1 MEKMK
6 MKANKK
12 ISFFLIL
19 SVLTLVMAGCP
30 VFREPVE
37 IIVKANSDQPR
48 SSTMSRRFQGASPR
62 GQTIV
67 DSAVELS
74 SKNTELFDQM
84 MVLRQ
89 ENQEL
94 MAENRRFKDRIAVLE
109 PQLKQAKKEL
119 NEANDLLIEMR
130 IELNNWKADILGFRN
145 EIRNADKAQLKALL
159 RILEVLGGEVKLASN
174 KAEET
179 DVSEE

>member
-1 MEKMK
+1 

-19 SVLTLVMAGCP
+19 SVLMLVFAGCP
-30 VFREPVE
+30 VFQEPVE
-37 IIVKANSDQPR
+37 IIVKANSDQPY
-48 SSTMSRRFQGASPR
+48 SNTMSRRFQGTAPK

-74 SKNTELFDQM
+74 SKNTELFEQM
-84 MVLRQ
+84 VIQRQ

-94 MAENRRFKDRIAVLE
+94 IAENRRFRDRIAILE
-109 PQLKQAKKEL
+109 PELKQAKKEL
-119 NEANDLLIEMR
+119 DEANDLLIEMR
-130 IELNNWKADILGFRN
+130 IELNNWKADILGFRD

-159 RILEVLGGEVKLASN
+159 RILEVLGGEVKLVSN
-174 KAEET
+174 EAEET
-179 DVSEE
+179 DVSRE

>member
-1 MEKMK
+1 

-19 SVLTLVMAGCP
+19 SVLMLMLASCP

-37 IIVKANSDQPR
+37 IIVKANSAKQH
-48 SSTMSRRFQGASPR
+48 SNTMSRRFQNAAPK

-74 SKNTELFDQM
+74 SKNTELFEEM
-84 MVLRQ
+84 MILRQ

-94 MAENRRFKDRIAVLE
+94 SAKNRRFKDQIAVLKPE
-109 PQLKQAKKEL
+109 LKQAKKEL

-174 KAEET
+174 ET
-179 DVSEE
+179 EGADISGK

>member
-1 MEKMK
+1 
-6 MKANKK
+6 
-12 ISFFLIL
+12 
-19 SVLTLVMAGCP
+19 
-30 VFREPVE
+30 
-37 IIVKANSDQPR
+37 
-48 SSTMSRRFQGASPR
+48 
-62 GQTIV
+62 
-67 DSAVELS
+67 
-74 SKNTELFDQM
+74 M